1 MNGKQPVEKV
11 IPSEEVADLHISWTH
26 AHVAAAATYPRP
38 CHPTAL
44 GHLFS
49 CQVHQQGA
57 QAEAASH
64 STEECKQDFP
74 PNTYRVSAP
83 LWQGHAILL
92 NLTQQKCH
100 TKPRTAQP

>member
-26 AHVAAAATYPRP
+26 AHVAAAATYPSP

-74 PNTYRVSAP
+74 LT
-83 LWQGHAILL
+83 
-92 NLTQQKCH
+92 LTQSL
-100 TKPRTAQP
+100 PRYGKGMQFS